1 LLISLPPFE
10 GRKKRINK
18 LTKNMTFKS
27 PILLLMSAFALITFT
42 SASGCNAS
50 SDADTETITDTSA
63 EVKVAVDNVESTE
76 STDTNDLKDKEPTGT
91 VKVKITTSMGDMI
104 VLLYDDTPVHRDNFV
119 KLVEEGYYDGLLWHR
134 VIPGFMIQGGDPNSK
149 GAAPGARL
157 GSGGPGYTL
166 PAEIQDHLYHKKG
179 ALSAARQGDAVNP
192 QKESSGSQFYVV
204 QGKPM
209 AAAALLQNEKR
220 KNARRA
226 PDNQYKYSD
235 QAIKDYETF
244 GGTAFLDDDY
254 TVFGEVIEGLDVL
267 DAIAAT
273 QTAPGDR
280 PVEDVTMSMEII
292 K

>member
-1 LLISLPPFE
+1 
-10 GRKKRINK
+10 
-18 LTKNMTFKS
+18 MTFKS
-27 PILLLMSAFALITFT
+27 PILLLMSAFALIAFT
-42 SASGCNAS
+42 SASGCNATTA
-50 SDADTETITDTSA
+50 ADTAISE
-63 EVKVAVDNVESTE
+63 EVKVASDNVQSTVLA
-76 STDTNDLKDKEPTGT
+76 DTNDLKDKEPTGT
-91 VKVKITTSMGDMI
+91 VKVKITTNMGDMI
-104 VLLYDDTPVHRDNFV
+104 VLLYDDTPIHRDNFI

-134 VIPGFMIQGGDPNSK
+134 VIPSFMIQGGDPNSK
-149 GAAPGARL
+149 GAAAGARL

-166 PAEIQDHLYHKKG
+166 QAEIQDHLYHKKG

-204 QGKPM
+204 QGKPTP
-209 AAAALLQNEKR
+209 ATTLLQNEKR

-235 QAIKDYETF
+235 QALKDYETL

-254 TVFGEVIEGLDVL
+254 TVFGCVIEGLDVL

-273 QTAPGDR
+273 KTAPGDR

>member
-1 LLISLPPFE
+1 
-10 GRKKRINK
+10 
-18 LTKNMTFKS
+18 MTFKS
-27 PILLLMSAFALITFT
+27 PILLLLSAITLITFI
-42 SASGCNAS
+42 SASGCNS
-50 SDADTETITDTSA
+50 NGDTAATAVVETVA
-63 EVKVAVDNVESTE
+63 EVENVSESAKNTEPVATDN
-76 STDTNDLKDKEPTGT
+76 LKDKEPTDPI
-91 VKVKITTSMGDMI
+91 KVKISTSLGDMI
-104 VLLYDDTPVHRDNFV
+104 VLLYDDTPIHRDNFV
-119 KLVEEGYYDGLLWHR
+119 KLINEGFYEGLLWHR
-134 VIPGFMIQGGDPNSK
+134 VIPGFMIQGGDPKSK
-149 GAAPGARL
+149 GAAPGTSL

-166 PAEIQDHLYHKKG
+166 EAEIQDHRYHKKG

-192 QKESSGSQFYVV
+192 EKRSSGSQFYVV

-209 AAAALLQNEKR
+209 PATSLLQNEKR

-235 QAIKDYETF
+235 QAIADYETL

-267 DAIAAT
+267 DAIAAVAT
-273 QTAPGDR
+273 SRDR